1 MCFVVRNEAIEIHE
15 IIFIFIFF
23 LVKRNGWHM
32 GF

>member
-15 IIFIFIFF
+15 IFFIFF